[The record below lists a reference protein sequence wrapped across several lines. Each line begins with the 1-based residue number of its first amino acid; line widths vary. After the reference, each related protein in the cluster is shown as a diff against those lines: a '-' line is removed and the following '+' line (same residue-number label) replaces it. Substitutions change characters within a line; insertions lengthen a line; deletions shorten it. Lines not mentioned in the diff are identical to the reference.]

1 MSPCRRDCRR
11 LVADLC
17 CFRWRWTEQKVSDAK
32 SKQKHNADLG
42 KPLQEIGGASV
53 DAQAAGAASRPSEHL
68 CGLASATERRKGGRW
83 DKESDG
89 LSECRFKSQARVVAG
104 ADVWILVGASG
115 AAWRQSSAKLLSSP
129 TETHKSSLAADAAA
143 GDSTSPPAKTE
154 SKSGSHPD
162 LN

>member
-1 MSPCRRDCRR
+1 
-11 LVADLC
+11 LC
-17 CFRWRWTEQKVSDAK
+17 CFHWRWAEQKVSDAK

-89 LSECRFKSQARVVAG
+89 LSECRFKSRSNLKRV
-104 ADVWILVGASG
+104 
-115 AAWRQSSAKLLSSP
+115 LLQVQMFGFLSRCFRRC
-129 TETHKSSLAADAAA
+129 LA
-143 GDSTSPPAKTE
+143 PE
-154 SKSGSHPD
+154 
-162 LN
+162 LR